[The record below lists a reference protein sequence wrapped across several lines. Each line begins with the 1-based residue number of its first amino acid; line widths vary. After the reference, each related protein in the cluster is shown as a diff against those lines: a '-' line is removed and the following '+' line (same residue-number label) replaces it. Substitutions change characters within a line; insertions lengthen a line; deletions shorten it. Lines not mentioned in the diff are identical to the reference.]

1 MIKQLNNLTENELT
15 ILSDIWLK
23 SNIDAHAFISE
34 DYWLSNQPAVK
45 EAFSQASIYAYFHE
59 GTIVGFLGMM
69 DDYIAGIFVLSAYRS
84 LGIGTQLL
92 NTAKSDHQQLTLAVY
107 KKNAAALRFYQK
119 NHFDSQEERLDP
131 ETNESEVLM
140 SWQA

>member
-1 MIKQLNNLTENELT
+1 M
-15 ILSDIWLK
+15 
-23 SNIDAHAFISE
+23 
-34 DYWLSNQPAVK
+34 K